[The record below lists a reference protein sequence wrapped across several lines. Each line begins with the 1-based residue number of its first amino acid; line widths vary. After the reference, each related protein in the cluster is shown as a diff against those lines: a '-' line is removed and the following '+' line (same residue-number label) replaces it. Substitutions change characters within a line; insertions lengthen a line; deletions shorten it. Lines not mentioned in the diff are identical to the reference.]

1 MKAKHLQLL
10 IVGAA
15 LIISGIIYTM
25 PSQVNFKSE
34 DNNDTNK
41 SKANAFSDEQVLNQA
56 KSLLDSNQTK
66 KLAFFESA
74 LKNNGEKDT
83 ALLDQLGR
91 FWDQAGVPAASAIWF
106 EKKSMIIKSEQGY
119 LDVAYRYFD
128 AFKSTEDSA
137 FKNMMVTKAMANY
150 QLVLDL
156 NPSNLNAKTDLG
168 VCYAEGSSEPMKGIL
183 LLREVVT
190 ADPNHEMAQFNL
202 AMLSV
207 KSGQLDKAIDRLN
220 TVLKINPKRIDVFFY
235 LGQVYSSKGDKAKAI
250 EAFRNFV
257 KKTEDPNAAAEVK
270 KMITEL
276 EKSPA

>member
-1 MKAKHLQLL
+1 MKGKHLQIL

-15 LIISGIIYTM
+15 LIITGLIYTM
-25 PSQVNFKSE
+25 PSQVNVKRDDKEGPAKTDANGFSE
-34 DNNDTNK
+34 I
-41 SKANAFSDEQVLNQA
+41 EILNQA
-56 KSLLDSNQTK
+56 KALLDSNQTK

-83 ALLDQLGR
+83 VILDQIGR
-91 FWDQAGVPAASAIWF
+91 LWDQAGVYAASAIWF

-128 AFKSTEDSA
+128 AFKSTEDSVL
-137 FKNMMVTKAMANY
+137 KNMMVAKAIANY
-150 QLVLDL
+150 QLVLEL

-183 LLREVVT
+183 LLREVVA

-235 LGQVYSSKGDKAKAI
+235 LGQVYASKGDKAKAI

>member
-106 EKKSMIIKSEQGY
+106 EKKSMILKSEQGY
-119 LDVAYRYFD
+119 LDAAYRYFD
-128 AFKSTEDSA
+128 AFKSTEDSV

-220 TVLKINPKRIDVFFY
+220 TVLKINPKRIDVYFY
-235 LGQVYSSKGDKAKAI
+235 LGQVYASKGDKAKAI
-250 EAFRNFV
+250 ENLNSFV

>member
-1 MKAKHLQLL
+1 MKGKHLQIL

-15 LIISGIIYTM
+15 LIITGVIYTM
-25 PSQVNFKSE
+25 PSQVNVKRDDKEGPAKTDANGFSE
-34 DNNDTNK
+34 I
-41 SKANAFSDEQVLNQA
+41 EILNQA
-56 KSLLDSNQTK
+56 KALLDSNQSK

-83 ALLDQLGR
+83 AILDQIGR
-91 FWDQAGVPAASAIWF
+91 LWDRAGVYAASAIWF

-128 AFKSTEDSA
+128 AFKSTEDSVL
-137 FKNMMVTKAMANY
+137 KNMMVAKAIANY
-150 QLVLDL
+150 QLVLKL

-235 LGQVYSSKGDKAKAI
+235 LGQVYASKGDKAKAI
-250 EAFRNFV
+250 EALSNFV

>member
-1 MKAKHLQLL
+1 MKAKHLQIL

-15 LIISGIIYTM
+15 LIITGVIYTM
-25 PSQVNFKSE
+25 PSQVNVKRDDKEGPAKTDANGFSE
-34 DNNDTNK
+34 I
-41 SKANAFSDEQVLNQA
+41 EILNQA
-56 KSLLDSNQTK
+56 KALLDSNQSK

-83 ALLDQLGR
+83 AILDQIGR
-91 FWDQAGVPAASAIWF
+91 LWDRAGVYAASAIWF

-128 AFKSTEDSA
+128 AFKSTEDSVL
-137 FKNMMVTKAMANY
+137 KNMMVAKAIANY
-150 QLVLDL
+150 QLVLKL

-235 LGQVYSSKGDKAKAI
+235 LGQVYASKGDKAKAI

-270 KMITEL
+270 KMIKEL